1 MRALSAKVERRPPA
15 GNPYLDAGACLRGPA
30 AARRSRSTTETT
42 EGTSRVRILIA
53 TTCQRASDEAAEMFN
68 KERAEAMSYA
78 PIAVP
83 QRVGSRPGEML
94 RAGKTDQ

>member
-1 MRALSAKVERRPPA
+1 LNGDRLPAIRILMLALACAGRPLQGVLVP
-15 GNPYLDAGACLRGPA
+15 PLKPQR
-30 AARRSRSTTETT
+30 ARR
-42 EGTSRVRILIA
+42 VILIA